1 MEDSKTNIK
10 RRISLPQLIGLW
22 MYALLLVLVVLM
34 LVVDKITSY
43 DVKSW
48 GIWGLIFYF
57 IALTIV
63 AMIAEM
69 WGEYVVRHK
78 ENREQEDINKQDEK
92 EKSFKDKGLIDK
104 INKNTDEPLKEE
116 DFVDIDS
123 FFKEVGKGN
132 SKNKGF

>member
-34 LVVDKITSY
+34 LIVYKITSY

-48 GIWGLIFYF
+48 GLWVLIFYF

-63 AMIAEM
+63 AMTAEM

-78 ENREQEDINKQDEK
+78 ENKEQEDINKQEEK
-92 EKSFKDKGLIDK
+92 EKRYVDKRLLDK
-104 INKNTDEPLKEE
+104 INKNTYKT
-116 DFVDIDS
+116 
-123 FFKEVGKGN
+123 
-132 SKNKGF
+132 

>member
-92 EKSFKDKGLIDK
+92 EKSFKDKGLLDK